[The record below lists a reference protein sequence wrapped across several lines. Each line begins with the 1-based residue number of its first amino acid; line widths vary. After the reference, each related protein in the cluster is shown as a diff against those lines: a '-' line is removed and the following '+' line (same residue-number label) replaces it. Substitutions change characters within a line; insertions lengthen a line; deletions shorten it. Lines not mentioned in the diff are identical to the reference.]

1 MTKPRKRSPTS
12 RSLEELRALGA
23 IVSIVEQTIPK
34 TWIKRDFLGFAD
46 IIAVFP
52 GNLVNDCWKYGN
64 IVAIQVTSG
73 SNHST
78 RRHKIAAEPRAHAWI
93 TAGGLIELHSW
104 RKVKGRWE
112 SRKESIELEDLAS
125 VHG

>member
-52 GNLVNDCWKYGN
+52 GTLVNDCWNYGN
-64 IVAIQVTSG
+64 IVAIQVTSAA
-73 SNHST
+73 NHSA
-78 RRHKIAAEPRAHAWI
+78 RRKKIAAEPRAHAWI

-104 RKVKGRWE
+104 RKAKGVWV

-125 VHG
+125 VYP